1 MEDYL
6 VELYAWISST
16 DPTFEEREPYE
27 EWKKKIGNDEKYQ
40 QELYGWIASVDNTFE
55 EREPFNLWAEK
66 VKKKGDSQLTS
77 PEEQLEYDIPGEGDP
92 GSSDISQE
100 EADAALEGDLET
112 IIGEVPDEFGGGDV
126 VQYEAGRRR
135 RGQRSAIERSDRDI
149 AAENRR
155 RRDEGLPPIATGEKD
170 TWLER
175 TVGKN
180 EVTDFFGDLWRAGS
194 KGYQTGNTI
203 DEALEVSFKGAAAS
217 DSDIADF
224 IKVNE
229 QISAI
234 GISDEMKAFNKAY
247 DSAGGGAWG
256 FIKGIMA
263 APTSITEIAVT
274 SVAQMVNPAVLGAGT
289 AVVGSAAAGGAGVGA
304 AAGGVGA
311 LPGAA
316 AGALGSIPYAL
327 GAMGATLE
335 AGLSFSEFL
344 QEELSEKGLEMT
356 KENVRKV
363 LQDEDAM
370 FRIRTKAAGRGVV
383 IGVIDGITAGIAGKV
398 AGKVGKK
405 AIDLGKSAKKANLR
419 ALTAATGVEGVGGG
433 IGEAAARLAV
443 GQDMDAAEIGFEAV
457 GGAPGSVISAI
468 RSMAGKG
475 KYTMGPDNAEVTFED
490 MVRIIQETDDA
501 TFAGMKLNIK
511 GDNVLKQMAE
521 ERKNK
526 LKKKKAKMESLTEDL
541 QGLSAE
547 DANTAIDLEVELDD
561 VRNAISRAKRRRKT
575 EIESQLDEIYSR
587 RGETVDIEGEIAA
600 IDERLNEI
608 NNQEAFTEQDIAEKN
623 ELEARKEG
631 LQNQQQD
638 AIQESSTTEVDVQEQ
653 AEAGETVGEG
663 DAEGGVATEGEVE
676 TEVSAEATPQE
687 IEQGAD
693 DLNELLNALGGAVD
707 DSPVNLGD
715 GFSGRNRGQEEGAT
729 TTEEIDQTTV
739 EVDPDVQPDNNNV
752 VVEDT
757 ESQTVEI
764 AQSIDEQGNS
774 VMAPKRK
781 GRRIKQGLTVVDNV
795 EGEVDS
801 YYQSDTYNTENPN
814 QDVSAH
820 EQRITRLADKALNA
834 IQKLFPDVNI
844 VLHRSDQTYKDH
856 VGKESRGAYKS
867 ATNTI
872 HINMPKADALTIAHE
887 VFHAVLKNKL
897 GVEGKIQNVSKRMVK
912 RLKKALKKSK
922 NLTTEEQAALQ
933 DYADQFESNLQNE
946 EYLAELVGYLAST
959 YKKLDVPARAV
970 VKEWIQSILDFI
982 GLDISIGDINA
993 DERAVVDLL
1002 NVIAEKVTEGKELT
1016 AQDLQ
1021 ALDTEVGVEQQVE
1034 DQAKRDAQF
1043 TEEQVLEAPE
1053 SRRGGRQIKKAFADL
1068 NKATTPEAQLGAI
1081 QELLNNVSQGAVLT
1095 AQEQATVDQTLTDL
1109 KNQGYELGK
1118 EVGGELALGD
1128 IVTLESLTI
1137 ADNVSA
1143 DAINTEGATKKVIT
1157 KITKPQI
1164 NKDGVMI
1171 QAAEVRVETQ
1181 ERTDAEIDAQIRSLE
1196 KLLQAEQKLGKDTSS
1211 TQKTIDALKAFKEK
1225 RGVEVSPAATET
1237 VTAEAV
1243 VEEAPAETTQ
1253 AERDAQFTQEQI
1265 IGDEATTILDDI
1277 ETTVASNFGEGYVYA
1292 NQDPQGRETYSSKSE
1307 KMHDDARSKQRDQ
1320 KKPTTIRKKERA
1332 VKAQTQRSGLLG
1344 LGKKK
1349 VLSTAKPGGVTIQSQ
1364 SKHDIKGNPLPS
1376 MREAQEIT
1384 TAIFIPDS
1392 KVEGLTAQQKENVY
1406 KAAEQKTLTELNTI
1420 LENLGDTAPIKDS
1433 KDIQAKIK
1441 DITQGKKKRGV
1452 TAPAVERRKAEPQRT
1467 ETPQQEF
1474 DRKKAEQQAKDK
1486 AKAER
1491 KRKIEEDV
1499 RKEGGRKTPGVK
1511 FSGRLANYGDTVG
1524 TLILNPGDTFTV
1536 EATVTSD
1543 MDVQKFG
1550 PKNQPREFNVSIGD
1564 NGQFVLGRMDPNM
1577 DPRMVEEIK
1586 RFIDESNKEFRGRSD
1601 VSQIAL
1607 LGLGGKLKNRYKP
1620 RGFKMDL
1627 TEVSGVS
1634 RDQGRTKTQAFSP
1647 RKQTKKEFVSS
1658 LKDAVKGK
1666 GEFAH
1671 MTAENP
1677 GNQPLSATENA
1688 KRNAQLK
1695 AELKDLGYEVV
1706 EIDGM
1711 YDRAEKS
1718 FFVPGIT
1725 EADAVRLGKKYGQ
1738 ESVAH
1743 SKGMLYTTGDN
1754 KGKRNPVTGDI
1765 TVSETLDNFYS
1776 TIETKDGKMKY
1787 SINYDFSVLTDQE
1800 GKAPQGDVKT
1810 QKIMSTNNSLRNLG
1824 RQYNMNKQG
1833 FTPSYINL
1841 AALKKAARK
1850 LGFGVKKARGPQGGY
1865 YFTRNGRFVNVM
1877 ENMTKTQIF
1886 KKGMSV
1892 GDVIKFARE
1901 NNFTDAMIK
1910 DYLVRIEKMKVKD
1923 VNTLLALDADMFRR
1937 MPAVF
1942 ADIDGGAKAGMKLF
1956 NKILNFNEKLQKDNK
1971 KKKTKLTEAEIM
1983 DATIEF
1989 MEEQPEF
1996 QAMSETKT
2004 IQSKK
2009 QMEMIVGLQKA
2020 MDSKPTK
2027 DMNTRLRS
2035 LRKSIRDRK
2044 RGAKNLQKVKAQLRN
2059 FIRQTLPS
2067 IKGST
2072 YTRSELMGFIR
2083 KVTNANETNI
2093 DNIMDEVFDF
2103 VTKRQVKTLDAKID
2117 SILNGKYEIV
2127 QSGRRKGVKIDN
2139 ETRRRL
2145 EAIKKVITDDAATA
2159 DDIVNSNLSL
2169 NEMFN
2174 ALAEKVDQ
2182 TEQDRNDMIDLM
2194 VVMSINNS
2202 KLMDDTNVNKVESLS
2217 RAEEMLS
2224 GIIGEGRQ
2232 NFKEELKAAHEKYT
2246 EQFRKVFKDVTGRD
2260 VDVNNPDVVNEIN
2273 DATDDLKRSAEATKA
2288 NDNRV
2293 VRFIKSLN
2301 PKNLFVKAE
2310 TIEGL
2315 MERIA
2320 EAPGVLLG
2328 GNARKLVYKGL
2339 NEGIRKYKKRMLD
2352 TKKELK
2358 SKMKEIYGKKWR
2370 TINKDNSI
2378 KQVVDGVYTDPEAVQ
2393 KAQEAY
2399 DADPT
2404 RKNKRNLKRVK
2415 KDKSITLSKNQ
2426 VGYLYMQMQ
2435 DPANAPA
2442 FENMKGLLG
2451 KDYKKTMDALT
2462 EWAGPDVIAMAE
2474 WQMNEFYPSL
2484 YPGINDAYRD
2494 IYRTDLPWN
2503 ENYGGRMY
2511 REGEVIAP
2519 LDLLGEKGRSQLS
2532 NSQVAAASTKERTA
2546 TSKPIMPVDMMNALV
2561 TYTQDMEWFANVGPT
2576 IRDVNKLFTNPLMR
2590 KAIINAKGEVTMD
2603 MIDHAIKNIANRGLQ
2618 TEKGNQFVN
2627 SMNNLFATTRLGIS
2641 PNIAIK
2647 QLTSIPTYALDI
2659 GVGNYLYYAAKNKT
2673 QFLKVFN
2680 EIREN
2685 SVYLQDRLS
2694 TDIRQSIEAYSAQ
2707 GLDSNNPATGAFTKG
2722 AGSFFVNMMMG
2733 FVKAGD
2739 ITAIYLGGMP
2749 NYSYYKAEF
2758 MKANPEAT
2766 NQEAIEYAVRKFE
2779 ADTKSTQQSMDVT
2792 DKDYFQTSSPFNRA
2806 LNMFK
2811 TSPKQYLRKEMS
2823 GLRNM
2828 RRGFRDKNLKQFMG
2842 GLNTFLMYHVMM
2854 PMGFQFVAAGM
2865 GLAGWDD
2872 EDNKDLARAA
2882 ILGNFNALFIVGDIL
2897 QGISNTLAGRT
2908 YGKDVGTLPVFDA
2921 FGEINEQYLKWI
2933 RVTDE
2938 QKKEEAFIRMTTRI
2952 GEIALK
2958 GGIPLYNIARFYKNI
2973 EKAADADEAGE
2984 VILRLL
2990 NYSDYVIEGN
3000 ERDTKSAPKTR
3011 EERDNLKEKEVNR
3024 KKEEEKK
3031 RKEARDKRDR
3041 R

>member
-27 EWKKKIGNDEKYQ
+27 EWKKKIGKDEKYQ
-40 QELYGWIASVDNTFE
+40 QELYGWIATVDNTFE

-112 IIGEVPDEFGGGDV
+112 VIGQVPDEFGGGDV

-135 RGQRSAIERSDRDI
+135 RGQRSAIERSDREI

-155 RRDEGLPPIATGEKD
+155 RRDEGLPPIATGERD

-180 EVTDFFGDLWRAGS
+180 EVTDFFGDLWRAGA
-194 KGYQTGNTI
+194 KGFQTGNTI
-203 DEALEVSFKGAAAS
+203 DENLELSLKGTAAS
-217 DSDIADF
+217 NEDIQDF
-224 IKVNE
+224 IRVNQE
-229 QISAI
+229 LNSI
-234 GISDEMKAFNKAY
+234 GISDEMKAFNQAY
-247 DSAGGGAWG
+247 DEAGGGAWG

-274 SVAQMVNPAVLGAGT
+274 SVAQMVNPAVA
-289 AVVGSAAAGGAGVGA
+289 AAAGAGA
-304 AAGGVGA
+304 AAGGGTGA
-311 LPGAA
+311 LLTSWSGPGALFGA
-316 AGALGSIPYAL
+316 GAGAIGGALGA
-327 GAMGATLE
+327 AGATLE

-344 QEELSEKGLEMT
+344 QEELANKGLEMT

-370 FRIRTKAAGRGVV
+370 FRIRTRSAGRGAV
-383 IGVIDGITAGIAGKV
+383 IGIIDGLTAGIAGKV
-398 AGKVGKK
+398 AGGVGKT
-405 AIDLGKSAKKANLR
+405 AVAAGKTAKRANLK
-419 ALTAATGVEGVGGG
+419 ALAAATGVEGVGGG

-475 KYTMGPDNAEVTFED
+475 KYTMGPDDAEVTFED

-521 ERKNK
+521 DRKNE
-526 LKKKKAKMESLTEDL
+526 LKKKKAKIESLAEDL

-547 DANTAIDLEVELDD
+547 DANAAIDLEVELDG

-608 NNQEAFTEQDIAEKN
+608 NNQETFTEQDIAEKN

-653 AEAGETVGEG
+653 TEDSETVGEG
-663 DAEGGVATEGEVE
+663 DAEGGVATEGEGE
-676 TEVSAEATPQE
+676 TEVSPEATPQE

-693 DLNELLNALGGAVD
+693 DLNELLNALGGAIGD
-707 DSPVNLGD
+707 NPVNLGD

-739 EVDPDVQPDNNNV
+739 EVDPEVQPDNNNV
-752 VVEDT
+752 VVEDA

-764 AQSIDEQGNS
+764 AQSVDADGNR

-781 GRRIKQGLTVVDNV
+781 GTRIKQGLTVVDNV
-795 EGEVDS
+795 EGEVDT

-814 QDVSAH
+814 QNVSAH
-820 EQRITRLADKALNA
+820 EQRITRLADKAFNA

-897 GVEGKIQNVSKRMVK
+897 GVEGKIQNVSKRMVN

-933 DYADQFESNLQNE
+933 DYADQFEGNLQNE

-993 DERAVVDLL
+993 DDRAVVDLL
-1002 NVIAEKVTEGKELT
+1002 NVIAEKVTEGQELT

-1053 SRRGGRQIKKAFADL
+1053 SRRGGRQIKRAFANL

-1081 QELLNNVSQGAVLT
+1081 QSLLNNVSQGAVLT
-1095 AQEQATVDQTLTDL
+1095 AQEQATIDQTLAAL

-1118 EVGGELALGD
+1118 EVGVELASGD
-1128 IVTLESLTI
+1128 NVTLESLTI

-1143 DAINTEGATKKVIT
+1143 DATNTEGATKKVIT

-1164 NKDGVMI
+1164 NKNGVMI
-1171 QAAEVRVETQ
+1171 QAAEVKVETQ
-1181 ERTDAEIDAQIRSLE
+1181 ERTDAEIDAHMRKLE

-1211 TQKTIDALKAFKEK
+1211 TQKTIDALKAFKE
-1225 RGVEVSPAATET
+1225 
-1237 VTAEAV
+1237 
-1243 VEEAPAETTQ
+1243 
-1253 AERDAQFTQEQI
+1253 
-1265 IGDEATTILDDI
+1265 
-1277 ETTVASNFGEGYVYA
+1277 
-1292 NQDPQGRETYSSKSE
+1292 
-1307 KMHDDARSKQRDQ
+1307 
-1320 KKPTTIRKKERA
+1320 
-1332 VKAQTQRSGLLG
+1332 
-1344 LGKKK
+1344 
-1349 VLSTAKPGGVTIQSQ
+1349 
-1364 SKHDIKGNPLPS
+1364 
-1376 MREAQEIT
+1376 
-1384 TAIFIPDS
+1384 
-1392 KVEGLTAQQKENVY
+1392 
-1406 KAAEQKTLTELNTI
+1406 
-1420 LENLGDTAPIKDS
+1420 
-1433 KDIQAKIK
+1433 
-1441 DITQGKKKRGV
+1441 KRGV

-1536 EATVTSD
+1536 EATVMSD

-1607 LGLGGKLKNRYKP
+1607 LGLGGKLKNRHKP

-1634 RDQGRTKTQAFSP
+1634 RDQGQTKTRAYKPKDVIETTNAKAFAEAQVKAIEKRTDDKLQVTILSEEDAQTIIDEGGKLFMTNDGKAGAYVTVDGYMGGLFKDPTATKSSAAKALQAVRVKAGGKFFDAFGTHLEDIYIKNGFRP
-1647 RKQTKKEFVSS
+1647 VARMTFNEEFAPAGWRKTNLKTKPDNVFFVY
-1658 LKDAVKGK
+1658 DPQYEAIK
-1666 GEFAH
+1666 GEGVRIEDYDAAYNLAKNF
-1671 MTAENP
+1671 TP
-1677 GNQPLSATENA
+1677 GQ
-1688 KRNAQLK
+1688 Q
-1695 AELKDLGYEVV
+1695 
-1706 EIDGM
+1706 
-1711 YDRAEKS
+1711 
-1718 FFVPGIT
+1718 
-1725 EADAVRLGKKYGQ
+1725 
-1738 ESVAH
+1738 
-1743 SKGMLYTTGDN
+1743 SKN
-1754 KGKRNPVTGDI
+1754 DI
-1765 TVSETLDNFYS
+1765 
-1776 TIETKDGKMKY
+1776 
-1787 SINYDFSVLTDQE
+1787 
-1800 GKAPQGDVKT
+1800 KT

-1841 AALKKAARK
+1841 ASLQKAARK

-1942 ADIDGGAKAGMKLF
+1942 GDVKGGATAGMNLF
-1956 NKILNFNEKLQKDNK
+1956 KRILKFNEKLKNDNK
-1971 KKKTKLTEAEIM
+1971 KRKTKLTEAEMM
-1983 DATIEF
+1983 DATIDF
-1989 MEEQPEF
+1989 MEKQPEF
-1996 QAMSETKT
+1996 QAEGDTKT
-2004 IQSKK
+2004 IESKK

-2027 DMNTRLRS
+2027 GMNTRLRS

-2093 DNIMDEVFDF
+2093 DSIMDEVFDF

-2260 VDVNNPDVVNEIN
+2260 VDVNDPDVVNEIN

-2328 GNARKLVYKGL
+2328 GNARKLVYEGL
-2339 NEGIRKYKKRMLD
+2339 NEGIRKYKKRILD

-2451 KDYKKTMDALT
+2451 KDYKKTMDTLT

-2590 KAIINAKGEVTMD
+2590 KAIVNAKGEVTMD

-2641 PNIAIK
+2641 PNIALK

-2659 GVGNYLYYAAKNKT
+2659 GAGNYLYYAAKNKT

-2707 GLDSNNPATGAFTKG
+2707 GLESNNPAAGAFTKG

-2779 ADTKSTQQSMDVT
+2779 SDTKSTQQSMDVT

-2842 GLNTFLMYHVMM
+2842 GLNKFLMYHVMM

-2872 EDNKDLARAA
+2872 EDNKDMARAA
-2882 ILGNFNALFIVGDIL
+2882 ILGNFNALFIAGDIL

-2933 RVTDE
+2933 RLKDP

-2958 GGIPLYNIARFYKNI
+2958 GGIPLYNITRFYKNI
-2973 EKAADADEAGE
+2973 EKAGDADTAGE

-3011 EERDNLKEKEVNR
+3011 EERDNLKENEVKR
-3024 KKEEEKK
+3024 RREEERRK
-3031 RKEARDKRDR
+3031 RESRDNR
-3041 R
+3041 RRR